1 MQVIDT
7 KHFTELR
14 LCPAIARSIRLEV
27 VARKFPCSSQPKL
40 WQNGAIGFGCLGV
53 CMSYGK
59 ACLILLLISST
70 ATLAQVSHSEQV
82 QIAPPLVRAI
92 EPPAPDAKA
101 ADLERQADQLRAD
114 KLYLDALDYYHA
126 ALTKNPNDARIL
138 NKIGI
143 AELMMQRYRE
153 ARKSFERS
161 IQCDHEFAD
170 AYNNLGVVFYESK
183 KYGPAAKQY
192 EKAIAKDSN
201 SASFYSNLGAAY
213 FSKRNFERA
222 VAAYQHALEL
232 DPEVFERTS
241 RSGVQAQ
248 LPSPEDRARYDYT
261 VAKLYAKMGLSNQ
274 SLEYLRK
281 AMEDGYKDLK
291 NVYRDVEFTELR
303 KNPRFTELMASKTTV
318 IAD

>member
-1 MQVIDT
+1 
-7 KHFTELR
+7 
-14 LCPAIARSIRLEV
+14 
-27 VARKFPCSSQPKL
+27 
-40 WQNGAIGFGCLGV
+40 
-53 CMSYGK
+53 MSCRK

-70 ATLAQVSHSEQV
+70 AALAQVSHSEQV

-92 EPPAPDAKA
+92 EPPAPDATA
-101 ADLERQADQLRAD
+101 ADLEQQADQLRSE

-126 ALTKNPNDARIL
+126 ALGKKPKDARLL

-143 AELMMQRYRE
+143 TELMMQRYRE

-161 IQCDHEFAD
+161 IQYNHEFAD
-170 AYNNLGVVFYESK
+170 AYNNLGVVFYEAK
-183 KYGPAAKQY
+183 KYGPAVKQY
-192 EKAIAKDSN
+192 QRAIAKDSN

-213 FSKRNFERA
+213 FSKKDFDGA
-222 VAAYQHALEL
+222 VVAYQHALEL

-241 RSGVQAQ
+241 RAGVQAQ

-261 VAKLYAKMGLSNQ
+261 VAKLYAKMGFSDQ

-281 AMEDGYKDLK
+281 AMEAGYKDLK
-291 NVYRDVEFTELR
+291 NVYKDAEFTELR

-318 IAD
+318 VAD